1 MSPARGA
8 VARFAVAA
16 VFAAAFLWQVFGAV
30 SDLLVLL
37 GFAAAQGRQLN
48 ATVLGLL
55 IVGLLIP
62 IVVFVAG
69 LVIGRRRSAG
79 PLALVLLVA
88 LCASRALG
96 VSQLALFQAVLGN
109 L

>member
-1 MSPARGA
+1 MTGRWPRLGVAGA
-8 VARFAVAA
+8 FALG
-16 VFAAAFLWQVFGAV
+16 FLWQVYGAV

-48 ATVLGLL
+48 AVVLGLL
-55 IVGLLIP
+55 LLGLLIP
-62 IVVFVAG
+62 VAVYVAG
-69 LVIGRRRSAG
+69 LVVGRRRRAG
-79 PLALVLLVA
+79 SLALVLLVA

-96 VSQLALFQAVLGN
+96 VSQLAYLQAVLGA